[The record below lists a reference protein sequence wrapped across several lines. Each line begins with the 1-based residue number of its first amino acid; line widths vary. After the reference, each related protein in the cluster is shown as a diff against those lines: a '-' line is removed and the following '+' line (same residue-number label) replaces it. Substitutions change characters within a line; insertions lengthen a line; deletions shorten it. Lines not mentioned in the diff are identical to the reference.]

1 MFTTTEGRPIEPKAF
16 ASRYWY
22 RCLGALDRRAKLV
35 QRVKD
40 SKALNDADGPM
51 IVVAGMATGG
61 RILHHLHNRLPD
73 PQTTVRLPG
82 FQAAGTRGR
91 SLQEERPHAPD
102 VRARRPVR
110 APVTVLDGLSA
121 HADRE
126 ETLAWLRHFGAAPRA
141 VHVVYGEPPAA
152 DALAAA
158 IRTRLGWPS
167 VGVAAD
173 GATVSLRS

>member
-1 MFTTTEGRPIEPKAF
+1 MFG
-16 ASRYWY
+16 
-22 RCLGALDRRAKLV
+22 
-35 QRVKD
+35 
-40 SKALNDADGPM
+40 
-51 IVVAGMATGG
+51 
-61 RILHHLHNRLPD
+61 H
-73 PQTTVRLPG
+73 
-82 FQAAGTRGR
+82 
-91 SLQEERPHAPD
+91 D
-102 VRARRPVR
+102 VPVR